1 MHTSYDHYPHWSAP
15 VLLLPAAQQPARR
28 FEKRGGYMICTA
40 CQLAAAYCA
49 CERQAIEEQPAQE
62 HGADSAS
69 LEQRIRECVKQAM
82 S

>member
-1 MHTSYDHYPHWSAP
+1 MEVYDHYPHWSAP
-15 VLLLPAAQQPARR
+15 ILLLPAAQQPARR
-28 FEKRGGYMICTA
+28 FEKRGSYMIC
-40 CQLAAAYCA
+40 CECRMAADYCA
-49 CERQAIEEQPAQE
+49 CARQDVEEQAAQE

>member
-49 CERQAIEEQPAQE
+49 CERQAETEQAEEE
-62 HGADSAS
+62 HGADAAS
-69 LEQRIRECVKQAM
+69 LQQRIIECAGRR
-82 S
+82 